1 MDMLPRKSLNK
12 LVYDITKNNLN
23 RNTVKQIL
31 KYYFIQLLTFLEPIN
46 NNIGTQVVIIKILY
60 RETPVRDD
68 IHIMEAV
75 F

>member
-1 MDMLPRKSLNK
+1 MLPRKSLNK

>member
-60 RETPVRDD
+60 RETPVLDD